1 MKVMKFGG
9 SSVKDAEKI
18 RDVVSI
24 VKIESEKA
32 QETDAGV
39 AVVLSAMKGITD
51 TLINCAELAEAGDEA
66 YLESFK
72 AIAQLEKSTFIELI
86 GKDKETEALESLEAM
101 LLELSEILMGVKMV
115 KECSARSLDL
125 ISSFGERMNNT
136 VAAAYMRSIG
146 IDAEYVDTR
155 ELVLTDSNY
164 GAAKVNY
171 AESYKLIKE
180 RIKGVSGIAM
190 ITGFIGSNEEGVTTT
205 LGRNGS
211 DFTASIIAAATGSEV
226 VEIWTDV
233 DGVLSADPRSVKN
246 AYVIPEISYQ
256 EAMELSYFG
265 AEVIHPYTM
274 IPAVDRDIPILIKN
288 TLNPSAPGTV
298 IARNISRHSNPITGI
313 ASIKN
318 TALINIEGNGMIG
331 TPGIAS
337 KVFGALA
344 DSAINV
350 IMISQASSEHSISL
364 VFRSVQVDRAL
375 EALNRELSVELKSK
389 RIEKFVIRED
399 LEIISAIGDNMV
411 GTPGIAGRIFSALGE
426 AGISILSIAQGSSE
440 RSISFVIEKKHSDK
454 ALNTVHDAF
463 FSN

>member
-18 RDVVSI
+18 RNVVSI
-24 VKIESEKA
+24 IKTEADK
-32 QETDAGV
+32 TGV

-51 TLINCAELAEAGDEA
+51 GLINCAELAEKGDDYYVDALKEISDR
-66 YLESFK
+66 E
-72 AIAQLEKSTFIELI
+72 ISTFNELVGG
-86 GKDKETEALESLEAM
+86 GKEQEALESLQQM
-101 LLELSEILMGVKMV
+101 LHELEEILLGVKMV
-115 KECSARSLDL
+115 KECSTRSLDL

-146 IDAEYVDTR
+146 IEAEYIDTR
-155 ELVLTDSNY
+155 ALILTDSTY

-171 AESYKLIKE
+171 KESYKRIKE
-180 RIKGVSGIAM
+180 RLDSISGIAM
-190 ITGFIGSNEEGVTTT
+190 ITGFIGANEEGVTTT

-211 DFTASIIAAATGSEV
+211 DFTASIIAAATASEV

-233 DGVLSADPRSVKN
+233 DGVLSADPRCVKN

-256 EAMELSYFG
+256 EASELSFFG

-288 TLNPSAPGTV
+288 TLNPSAPGTI
-298 IARNISRHSNPITGI
+298 IARDIKKHDHPITGI
-313 ASIKN
+313 ASITN
-318 TALINIEGNGMIG
+318 TALINVEGNGMIG

-344 DSAINV
+344 DAGISV

-364 VFRSVQVDRAL
+364 IFRQAVVDRAL
-375 EALNRELSVELKSK
+375 EALNRELAEEIKSK
-389 RIEKFVIRED
+389 RIERFAIRDD
-399 LEIISAIGDNMV
+399 LEVISAIGDNMV
-411 GTPGIAGRIFSALGE
+411 GTPGIAGRIFSALGN

-440 RSISFVIEKKHSDK
+440 RSISFVVEKKYRDK
-454 ALNTVHDAF
+454 ALNTVHNAF
-463 FSN
+463 LN

>member
-9 SSVKDAEKI
+9 SSVMDAEKI
-18 RDVVSI
+18 RNVVSI
-24 VKIESEKA
+24 IKTEAGK
-32 QETDAGV
+32 TDV

-51 TLINCAELAEAGDEA
+51 DLINCAKLAEKGDDDYKKALAGI
-66 YLESFK
+66 SK
-72 AIAQLEKSTFIELI
+72 REKTTFIELI
-86 GKDKETEALESLEAM
+86 GSDNEKEAFESLESM
-101 LLELSEILMGVKMV
+101 LHDLGEILLGVKMV
-115 KECSARSLDL
+115 KECSTRSLDL

-146 IDAEYVDTR
+146 VDAEYVDAR
-155 ELVLTDSNY
+155 ELVLTDSTY

-171 AESYKLIKE
+171 KESYKRIKE
-180 RIKGVSGIAM
+180 RIDSIKGIAM
-190 ITGFIGSNEEGVTTT
+190 ITGFIGANKEGVTTT

-211 DFTASIIAAATGSEV
+211 DFTASIIAAATDSSV

-233 DGVLSADPRSVKN
+233 DGVLSADPRCVNK

-288 TLNPSAPGTV
+288 TLNPSAPGTI
-298 IARNISRHSNPITGI
+298 IARNIKGHDNPITGI
-313 ASIKN
+313 ASIKDV
-318 TALINIEGNGMIG
+318 ALINVEGSGMIG

-344 DSAINV
+344 ESGINV
-350 IMISQASSEHSISL
+350 IMISQASSEHSISF
-364 VFRSVQVDRAL
+364 VFRKIQAERAL
-375 EALNRELSVELKSK
+375 DALNRELGGEVESK

-411 GTPGIAGRIFSALGE
+411 GTPGIAGRIFSALGD

-440 RSISFVIEKKHSDK
+440 RSVSFVIEKKHRDK

-463 FSN
+463 LS